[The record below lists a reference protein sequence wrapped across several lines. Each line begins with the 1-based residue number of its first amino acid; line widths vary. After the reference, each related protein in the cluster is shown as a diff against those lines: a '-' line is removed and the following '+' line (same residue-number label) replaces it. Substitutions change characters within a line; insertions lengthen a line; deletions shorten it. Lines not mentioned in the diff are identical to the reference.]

1 MDPLPLP
8 ISCPESRLLPPG
20 SAVFGC
26 VSFVDESRGNP
37 LRSYPSLTIGTRPY
51 NLWLAERVLDPVLGH
66 WNREFADQAAL
77 AAAVADDLEWSSRQS
92 RAAFQEVLPL
102 AIRLGDPAI
111 LAAMG
116 VTANLQRTLA
126 LLAEIVLGNRRFA
139 SLFGG
144 TFRLSRFM
152 CGLIDYPED
161 IPYFPGRIHA
171 PAHAD
176 RLPPRRRDPRH
187 LGNALWC
194 SVGEINRRCDDAL
207 SLLQAEIRGANRA
220 LRKTNPAGSG

>member
-1 MDPLPLP
+1 MDHPTLPT
-8 ISCPESRLLPPG
+8 SCPEFCLPPG
-20 SAVFGC
+20 PAALGR
-26 VSFVDESRGNP
+26 VSFVGESRGNP
-37 LRSYPSLTIGTRPY
+37 LRSYPSLTIGTHPY
-51 NLWLAERVLDPVLGH
+51 NLWLAERVLDPVLEH
-66 WNREFADQAAL
+66 WRREFADQAAL
-77 AAAVADDLEWSSRQS
+77 ASAVANDLEWSSRQS
-92 RAAFQEVLPL
+92 RTAFQEVLPR
-102 AIRLGDPAI
+102 AVRLGDPAI

-144 TFRLSRFM
+144 AFRLSRFM

-161 IPYFPGRIHA
+161 IPYFPGQIHA

-207 SLLQAEIRGANRA
+207 SLLRDEIRGANPR
-220 LRKTNPAGSG
+220 LRKTDPAGSG